1 MNRRISALFVASVS
15 LLPAG
20 AQQFSNLQFV
30 ATSDGEC
37 SVAKSPEATG
47 KIVIPATA
55 VIDDIERRVTSIDE
69 GAFAGNSKIE
79 GVEMSDNITTI
90 GRCAFY
96 DCPNLTTVVIGSSTA
111 FIDTQSFD
119 RCTGITRLNCRAQ
132 TPPQTGTYI
141 FDASVYKKAAVT
153 VPEHRRTSYMAVSPW
168 NRFATIVEN
177 NFFGEDVLL
186 TVVMPSGT
194 ITTEETFGSTVSL
207 TLTPESGW
215 KVSSVTFNGADIT
228 DSLGESNQLTTPAL
242 TADSRLN
249 VIFSRYNSVPD
260 VEADSVTVA
269 ADGPSLIVN
278 SPSLVDV
285 YDIGGSMIYHGA
297 AGRTEIGCGR
307 VVIVKT
313 GGYTFKSAL

>member
-1 MNRRISALFVASVS
+1 MNQRILTLFVASVS

-20 AQQFSNLQFV
+20 AQQFSNLRFI

-37 SVAKSPEATG
+37 SVTKSPEATG

-69 GAFAGNSKIE
+69 SAFAGNSKIE
-79 GVEMSDNITTI
+79 GVEMSDNITAI

-96 DCPNLTTVVIGSSTA
+96 DCPNLSTVVIGSSTA

-141 FDASVYKKAAVT
+141 FDASVYEKAAVT

-177 NFFGEDVLL
+177 NLFGENVLL

-194 ITTEETFGSTVSL
+194 ITTEETFGSTAAL
-207 TLTPESGW
+207 TFTPDSGW
-215 KVSSVTFNGADIT
+215 KISSVTFNGADIT
-228 DSLGESNQLTTPAL
+228 HSLGESNQLTTPVL

-249 VIFSRYNSVPD
+249 VVFSMCDSVTD
-260 VEADSVTVA
+260 VDADSVIVTT
-269 ADGPSLIVN
+269 DGPFLIVN

-285 YDIGGSMIYHGA
+285 YDIAGSMIYHGA
-297 AGRTEIGCGR
+297 AGKIEIGCGR
-307 VVIVKT
+307 IVIVKT
-313 GGYTFKSAL
+313 CGYTFKLGL